1 MNMWFDGIMT
11 NTSIPA
17 LAFGSV
23 AVKAR
28 EIDSTAKRSVKKS
41 ALKDEQVNYPVLS
54 QIYISINKPRK
65 NLCNFNIH
73 PMQINT
79 AFECILSTDS
89 L

>member
-11 NTSIPA
+11 NRSIPA

-28 EIDSTAKRSVKKS
+28 ETDSTVKRSVKKS
-41 ALKDEQVNYPVLS
+41 AFKDEHINHPILS

-65 NLCNFNIH
+65 NLHNFNIH
-73 PMQINT
+73 PMQIKH
-79 AFECILSTDS
+79 CI
-89 L
+89 

>member
-11 NTSIPA
+11 NRSIPA

-23 AVKAR
+23 AVKAQ

-41 ALKDEQVNYPVLS
+41 AFKDEQVNYPILS
-54 QIYISINKPRK
+54 QIYVSINKPRK

>member
-1 MNMWFDGIMT
+1 MNMWFDGITT
-11 NTSIPA
+11 NRSIPA

-28 EIDSTAKRSVKKS
+28 EIDSTVKRSVKKS
-41 ALKDEQVNYPVLS
+41 AFKDEQVNYPILS
-54 QIYISINKPRK
+54 QSYVSINKPRK
-65 NLCNFNIH
+65 NLYNFNIH

-79 AFECILSTDS
+79 AFECILSIDS